1 MLIAGAWSAIDGRF
15 WLEKKVVTN
24 VLTSGVGVDGS
35 DVAFAL
41 KSGFDPLAGG
51 DGYARAVTSL
61 SFGMNSIVSCAG
73 ELLYFGIQLK
83 NGGQRFDLDILRA
96 YLVTKV
102 EEFEAAM
109 RGKNVRHEHVIGARY
124 VMCTFVD
131 ELIAGSAWGAA
142 WSGTSLLVH
151 FHKETWGGE
160 KFFHLLER
168 LQDAPRENRDL
179 LELMYVCLCYGFAGR
194 YLVIDGGMQQH
205 EAIRR
210 KLGDLLRQYR
220 PAAEGGLSSWWEGV
234 GKARYKVLAAIPVW
248 VVAVLSGVLLL
259 LVYLSFSLSLSQAS
273 DPVFGEIQSLRVKT
287 AATSPQIKNGRF
299 SRFLEREIREGLV
312 SVADYDDRSVVTI
325 LGDSLFDSGSKD
337 ILVHGMPV
345 LQRIALELKTFQGS
359 VVVTGHTDN
368 RPIRTLRFPSNWE
381 LSKARAEAVG
391 ALFIPSI
398 GAQRVEIRGS
408 ADAEP
413 VVDNAT
419 PEGRAKNRRVV
430 ITVYFSK

>member
-1 MLIAGAWSAIDGRF
+1 MDGGR
-15 WLEKKVVTN
+15 LGMENIVVTN
-24 VLTSGVGVDGS
+24 GLTPNENMVSNGS
-35 DVAFAL
+35 AFAL
-41 KSGFDPLAGG
+41 KPGFDPLAGG
-51 DGYARAVTSL
+51 GGYARAVTNL
-61 SFGMNSIVSCAG
+61 GFGINPIVSCAG

-83 NGGQRFDLDILRA
+83 NSGQRFDLDILGQ

-109 RGKNVRHEHVIGARY
+109 RAKGVRHEHVVGARY
-124 VMCTFVD
+124 VICTFVD
-131 ELIAGSAWGAA
+131 ELIAGSSWGAA

-160 KFFHLLER
+160 KFFQLLDR

-179 LELMYVCLCYGFAGR
+179 LELMYMCLCYGFAGR

-205 EAIRR
+205 EAVRR
-210 KLGDLLRQYR
+210 KLGDLLRQLR
-220 PAAEGGLSSWWEGV
+220 PAAEGGLSNWWEGV

-248 VVAVLSGVLLL
+248 VAAVLLGVLLL
-259 LVYLSFSLSLSQAS
+259 MLYLAFSLSLSQAS

-287 AATSPQIKNGRF
+287 AATSQQVKNGRF

-312 SVADYDDRSVVTI
+312 SVADYEDRSVVTI
-325 LGDSLFDSGSKD
+325 LGDSLFDSGSKE
-337 ILVHGMPV
+337 ILTHGMPV
-345 LQRIALELKTFQGS
+345 LQRIASELKTFQGN

-391 ALFIPSI
+391 SLFIAAI
-398 GAQRVEIRGS
+398 GPQRVEIRGS

-413 VVDNAT
+413 VADNAT
-419 PEGRAKNRRVV
+419 QEGRAKNRRVV

>member
-1 MLIAGAWSAIDGRF
+1 M
-15 WLEKKVVTN
+15 VTE
-24 VLTSGVGVDGS
+24 VLTPSAGVGGAGG
-35 DVAFAL
+35 AF
-41 KSGFDPLAGG
+41 GFDPLVAGE
-51 DGYARAVTSL
+51 GYARAVSSL
-61 SFGMNSIVSCAG
+61 GFGVNPIVSCVG

-83 NGGQRFDLDILRA
+83 NGGQRFDLDVLRP
-96 YLVTKV
+96 YLVTKI

-124 VMCTFVD
+124 VMCTYLD
-131 ELIAGSAWGAA
+131 ELIAGSAWGGA

-160 KFFHLLER
+160 KFFQLLDR

-179 LELMYVCLCYGFAGR
+179 LELMYACLCYGFAGR
-194 YLVIDGGMQQH
+194 YLVMDGGMQQH
-205 EAIRR
+205 EVVRR
-210 KLGDLLRQYR
+210 KLGDLLRQLR
-220 PAAEGGLSSWWEGV
+220 PSAEGGLSTWWEGM
-234 GKARYKVLAAIPVW
+234 GRARYKVLAAIPVW
-248 VVAVLSGVLLL
+248 VTALLGGVLLL
-259 LVYLSFSLSLSQAS
+259 LLYLWFSLSLSQAS
-273 DPVFGEIQSLRVKT
+273 DPVFGEIQSLRVKM
-287 AATSPQIKNGRF
+287 AAPSQQIKNGHF

-325 LGDSLFDSGSKD
+325 LGDSLFDSGSRD
-337 ILVHGMPV
+337 ILAHGLPV
-345 LQRIALELKTFQGS
+345 LQRIATELKTFQGS

-381 LSKARAEAVG
+381 LSKARAESVG
-391 ALFIPSI
+391 ALFIPVI
-398 GAQRVEIRGS
+398 GVQRVEIRGS

-413 VVDNAT
+413 VADNAT